1 MRSLNFRFLRQKPL
15 YVPRFWLQ
23 NSEVLTKALV
33 LKKVPGWASSD
44 KSLRSRRHG
53 ENKEGH
59 GSKLSGKKKWEYCRT
74 VSEGV
79 SFEWSHHRISFT
91 DSNVRTTLYSII
103 NSTTGK
109 YCSVAFIW
117 IRSHHRICVK
127 SPKLKSL
134 SVILGEKRFTWKCSK
149 WLIFKSR
156 ISKCYQ
162 ICLNLSLIVIFVSI
176 IQWQDSEKRQSRI
189 ASLRQRQRN
198 LKDEFSEAKQRLLDG
213 NQRWSYGRK
222 FWNVSYAYR
231 LSFSWFQAGR
241 ELVFILKMFRPNLG
255 RFHGPIWFK
264 KWGPR
269 QIP

>member
-1 MRSLNFRFLRQKPL
+1 MVCNCFENLWGPWILGFYGRSRSTSPGSGSRIRK
-15 YVPRFWLQ
+15 YSPRRWF
-23 NSEVLTKALV
+23 SR
-33 LKKVPGWASSD
+33 
-44 KSLRSRRHG
+44 KSLD
-53 ENKEGH
+53 EPVQIKVYEVEDMEKIKKAMEPNFQV
-59 GSKLSGKKKWEYCRT
+59 KKKRKYCWT

-79 SFEWSHHRISFT
+79 SFEWSHHRISCT

-127 SPKLKSL
+127 SPKLKLL
-134 SVILGEKRFTWKCSK
+134 SVILEEKSFTWKCSK

-156 ISKCYQ
+156 ISKYYQ

-198 LKDEFSEAKQRLLDG
+198 LKDEFSEAKQRLLDE

-222 FWNVSYAYR
+222 FWNVSYAYH
-231 LSFSWFQAGR
+231 L
-241 ELVFILKMFRPNLG
+241 
-255 RFHGPIWFK
+255 
-264 KWGPR
+264 
-269 QIP
+269 